1 MVTSAQQKAASDL
14 LFFFSSVS
22 RALMTRWRPGP
33 SSIPWDSVLERGLFN
48 IFVSD
53 TESGIRAPSA
63 SLQMTPAVDGLE
75 GNDAVQRDFDTPKWA
90 CANFMGFSKTKRK
103 VLHLCQ
109 RNSKRKYR
117 HGFESIPE

>member
-75 GNDAVQRDFDTPKWA
+75 GNDAVQRDFDTPKV
-90 CANFMGFSKTKRK
+90 G
-103 VLHLCQ
+103 LCQ
-109 RNSKRKYR
+109 L
-117 HGFESIPE
+117 HGFQQGQAQGPASVSEKFQVQVQAWI